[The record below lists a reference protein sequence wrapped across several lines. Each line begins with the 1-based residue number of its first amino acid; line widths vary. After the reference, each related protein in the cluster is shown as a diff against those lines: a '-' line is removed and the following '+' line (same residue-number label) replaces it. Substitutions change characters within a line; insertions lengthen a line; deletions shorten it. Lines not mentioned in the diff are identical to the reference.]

1 MAVKTRERER
11 IAPAPAGSAVEGLP
25 GGLLRAGYL
34 HRAAHDRSQRSERS
48 VARRLALVGFAK
60 AFASEQEDFG
70 VFHQAVGDG
79 RGHGGI
85 EKDVAPLGERSV
97 GSDDRALVLTI
108 AGGDHLIEE
117 VRGLPI
123 QRDIS

>member
-1 MAVKTRERER
+1 MWHAVDNSFRGRRFGRWQPDRK
-11 IAPAPAGSAVEGLP
+11 GSK
-25 GGLLRAGYL
+25 
-34 HRAAHDRSQRSERS
+34 
-48 VARRLALVGFAK
+48 ARGEV
-60 AFASEQEDFG
+60 STEVSG

-97 GSDDRALVLTI
+97 GSDDRALVLAM

>member
-1 MAVKTRERER
+1 MWHAVGNSFRGRRFGRWQPDRKGSKTR
-11 IAPAPAGSAVEGLP
+11 
-25 GGLLRAGYL
+25 GGV
-34 HRAAHDRSQRSERS
+34 ST
-48 VARRLALVGFAK
+48 
-60 AFASEQEDFG
+60 G
-70 VFHQAVGDG
+70 VSRVFRQAVGDG

-97 GSDDRALVLTI
+97 GSDDRALVLAM